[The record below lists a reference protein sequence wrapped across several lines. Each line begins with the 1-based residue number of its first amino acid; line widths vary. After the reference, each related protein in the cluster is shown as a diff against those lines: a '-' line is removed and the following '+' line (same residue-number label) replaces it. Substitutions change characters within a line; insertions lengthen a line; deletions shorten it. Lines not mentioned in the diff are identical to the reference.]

1 MKARTGKIARLPA
14 KVRKEL
20 NERLRDGEMGTEL
33 LAWLNG
39 LPEVQA
45 VLAAHFEGR
54 ASNEPNLA
62 DWAQFPE
69 TKNRSPILPIG
80 AERRAGESG

>member
-1 MKARTGKIARLPA
+1 
-14 KVRKEL
+14 VRKEL

-39 LPEVQA
+39 LSEVQA
-45 VLAAHFEGR
+45 AMTLYFEGR
-54 ASNEPNLA
+54 ASNEPNLT
-62 DWAQFPE
+62 DWSQFPE